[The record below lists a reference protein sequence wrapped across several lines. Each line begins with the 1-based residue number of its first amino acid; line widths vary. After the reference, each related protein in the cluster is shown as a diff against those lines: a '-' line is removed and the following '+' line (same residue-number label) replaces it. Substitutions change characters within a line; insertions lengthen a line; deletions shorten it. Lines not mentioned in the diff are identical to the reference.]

1 METSAILLVSGW
13 GGGRGGGTQAKQQLP
28 AFLSITISYS
38 TVSPTVNYTIGS
50 PTVSYTIVS
59 PTVTP

>member
-50 PTVSYTIVS
+50 PTV
-59 PTVTP
+59 TP